1 MRDILRFLQA
11 RRMWEMFSV
20 LLLLTLERSSAE
32 ANSTDPALVMIS
44 DSSPVEVSHPG
55 LTDPEIQSF
64 GDAQAPS
71 SILDSSEKPPSV
83 LTVKQDE
90 RDIKH
95 SIFITQEETQS
106 SPTPVTTQQGE
117 NVTLKTLSR
126 EKDSDGDVTKSKALI
141 LPKDGGH
148 PAQINP
154 RKGPLAKETPK
165 KPVVSRTSRQ
175 SSLQQAKDNRSPSF
189 ETTRGKNWCAYV
201 HTRLQPTIVVDNV
214 QTYSSGRAKPCTWIT
229 GPCGT
234 SSQSR
239 TQQVYRIK
247 HIIVTSLEWKC
258 CPGYSGGTCQP
269 TAQQDQMLIHSNQAE
284 SNTATT
290 GQILGNQQQQQ
301 EPNDQAVAQK
311 MNEQISSQEMKL
323 TLLQKKVDNISVVMR
338 DVSRTLSSLEGKI
351 NEDKSTDL
359 VAFLKGFKSKGVTEI
374 IKEIVKEQFKA
385 FQSDMQETVAQ
396 IFKITSDLSEDL
408 ENTKGLVKGLN
419 KSCQRFALD
428 IENRPTRVEILDI
441 RTQILHIEEDISFT
455 CEKPIKELQEKQRS
469 LETDLEHQSSKSDI
483 YYDSLNI
490 TLTQMKEAHEQLL
503 SAERSSVQNVPIA
516 AESMSD
522 NLTNFMTNLQEKMRT
537 QNLMVLQLYDDLR
550 IQDNKINNLTISFE
564 IQRHDLQGRCD
575 NILSQCRSDIQM
587 QISGVEGV
595 IHSLNKTVENL
606 MFPLD
611 DKMEKMNEQINDL
624 CYDMEILQPL
634 IEQGVPFSLTS
645 EDELRLETDT
655 ISRKLENLT
664 SVVTALN
671 FTIEELHKNQ
681 KELKNEA
688 QDYDEISQRRI
699 DECFVL
705 MEDGLNKTMM
715 VINSAIDSIQDNYV
729 LKESLN
735 TWKNETEACCD
746 RGEKMENMLMLIPQ
760 FQKMNESLQ
769 MLVNQNEKP
778 KRIWPP
784 AESSFGE
791 QNIHHLSRGHPN
803 ANTTLLNVQE
813 HKRDTGH
820 PDEKILLSSNEYNDH
835 ETRLQAVEAK
845 VIKFLANNCVSVR
858 NVKAA
863 ATENEK
869 AISVQLQTFNSRI
882 RALEAK
888 SIRLS
893 LSIPVLN
900 KTANEARSLCQDV
913 SGTIKEMNASI
924 PKLMPSVHPEGILFQ
939 KGFQELTGAVV
950 EAKTEALLANL
961 TLYVDKSL
969 EEAVDTITKRLKA
982 TVTVPKKTLPGK
994 KTAVNAAANQAGR
1007 SQRNTDSALETDFSK
1022 GSYRYAPMI
1031 AFFASHTY
1039 GMNTPGPIRF
1049 NNLDVNYGTSY
1060 VPANGRF
1067 RVPYLGVYVFE
1078 YNIES
1083 SSPSIS
1089 GYFVVDGTD
1098 KLAFRSENGSGDKYV
1113 TRVVTGDAILELNY
1127 GQEVWLRLAKGSIPA
1142 KYPPVTT
1149 FSGYLLYR
1157 T

>member
-1 MRDILRFLQA
+1 MDYWFLP
-11 RRMWEMFSV
+11 
-20 LLLLTLERSSAE
+20 
-32 ANSTDPALVMIS
+32 PAHIKESFCVFC
-44 DSSPVEVSHPG
+44 SPV
-55 LTDPEIQSF
+55 
-64 GDAQAPS
+64 
-71 SILDSSEKPPSV
+71 
-83 LTVKQDE
+83 
-90 RDIKH
+90 
-95 SIFITQEETQS
+95 
-106 SPTPVTTQQGE
+106 
-117 NVTLKTLSR
+117 
-126 EKDSDGDVTKSKALI
+126 
-141 LPKDGGH
+141 
-148 PAQINP
+148 
-154 RKGPLAKETPK
+154 
-165 KPVVSRTSRQ
+165 
-175 SSLQQAKDNRSPSF
+175 
-189 ETTRGKNWCAYV
+189 
-201 HTRLQPTIVVDNV
+201 
-214 QTYSSGRAKPCTWIT
+214 
-229 GPCGT
+229 
-234 SSQSR
+234 
-239 TQQVYRIK
+239 
-247 HIIVTSLEWKC
+247 
-258 CPGYSGGTCQP
+258 
-269 TAQQDQMLIHSNQAE
+269 
-284 SNTATT
+284 
-290 GQILGNQQQQQ
+290 
-301 EPNDQAVAQK
+301 
-311 MNEQISSQEMKL
+311 
-323 TLLQKKVDNISVVMR
+323 
-338 DVSRTLSSLEGKI
+338 
-351 NEDKSTDL
+351 
-359 VAFLKGFKSKGVTEI
+359 GFKSKGVTEL

-396 IFKITSDLSEDL
+396 VFKITSDLSEDL
-408 ENTKGLVKGLN
+408 ENTKGLVKSLN

-441 RTQILHIEEDISFT
+441 RTQILHIEEDIGFT

-469 LETDLEHQSSKSDI
+469 LEADLEHQSSKSDI

-575 NILSQCRSDIQM
+575 SILSQCRSDVQM

-655 ISRKLENLT
+655 ISKKLENLT

-681 KELKNEA
+681 KALKNEA
-688 QDYDEISQRRI
+688 QDHDEVSQRRI

-729 LKESLN
+729 LKATLN

-746 RGEKMENMLMLIPQ
+746 RGEEMENVLMLIPQ

-769 MLVNQNEKP
+769 ILVNQNEKP

-845 VIKFLANNCVSVR
+845 IIKFLANNCVSVR

-869 AISVQLQTFNSRI
+869 AISVQLQAFNSRI

-900 KTANEARSLCQDV
+900 KTANEARNLCQDV

-924 PKLMPSVHPEGILFQ
+924 PKLMPRVHSEGILFQ
-939 KGFQELTGAVV
+939 KGFQELTGAMV
-950 EAKTEALLANL
+950 EAQKEALLANL

-969 EEAVDTITKRLKA
+969 EEAVDAITKRLKA
-982 TVTVPKKTLPGK
+982 TATVPKKTLPGK
-994 KTAVNAAANQAGR
+994 KIAVNTATNQAGR
-1007 SQRNTDSALETDFSK
+1007 SQRNTESALET
-1022 GSYRYAPMI
+1022 GN
-1031 AFFASHTY
+1031 AF
-1039 GMNTPGPIRF
+1039 
-1049 NNLDVNYGTSY
+1049 
-1060 VPANGRF
+1060 
-1067 RVPYLGVYVFE
+1067 
-1078 YNIES
+1078 
-1083 SSPSIS
+1083 
-1089 GYFVVDGTD
+1089 
-1098 KLAFRSENGSGDKYV
+1098 
-1113 TRVVTGDAILELNY
+1113 
-1127 GQEVWLRLAKGSIPA
+1127 
-1142 KYPPVTT
+1142 
-1149 FSGYLLYR
+1149 
-1157 T
+1157 